1 MTFVVPFDGSPLS
14 EAALVRAVEFGE
26 VLDEPILAISVIPDR
41 DVAYARERN
50 WLEPGESFDREA
62 IVGQLHTAVTELAPE
77 ADFRHETVSRY
88 AAAGTIAGRIRRIA
102 RKMGASMVFIG
113 SENAGRV
120 VTAVSSV
127 GGSIAADMDYDV
139 VIIRNR
145 TPARVDSVREQSPYR
160 KSDFY

>member
-1 MTFVVPFDGSPLS
+1 MTFVVPFDGSGLS

-26 VLDEPILAISVIPDR
+26 VLDESILAISVIPER
-41 DVAYARERN
+41 DVTYARERG
-50 WLEPGESFDREA
+50 WLESGESFDRSR
-62 IVGQLHTAVTELAPE
+62 IVEHLHTGVTDLAPE
-77 ADFRHETVSRY
+77 ADFRHVTVSRY

-102 RKMGASMVFIG
+102 RDIEASMVFIG

-145 TPARVDSVREQSPYR
+145 TPARVESVREQSPFR